1 MMNHVSAPRNGA
13 IRRNGFSLIELFAVI
28 SIIAVLSSIAVVNI
42 SARSKMAKDVSVKNN
57 LMVLRGAVSRY
68 YAVNSKFPDS
78 LRKLDGTELK
88 NAYLK
93 WDAANASGAVAYDP
107 RKGSV
112 YLVDNNGAAPVAR
125 DLKGV
130 SYAEY

>member
-1 MMNHVSAPRNGA
+1 LMNDFSAARNGVK
-13 IRRNGFSLIELFAVI
+13 RRNGFSLIELFVVI

-42 SARSKMAKDVSVKNN
+42 SARSKLAKDVSVKNN

-68 YAVNSKFPDS
+68 YAVNSKFPES
-78 LRKLDGTELK
+78 LRKLDGAELK

-93 WDAANASGAVAYDP
+93 WDAANASGGVAYDP
-107 RKGSV
+107 KKGWV

>member
-1 MMNHVSAPRNGA
+1 MMNDFSAGRIRA
-13 IRRNGFSLIELFAVI
+13 ISGKGFSLIELFAVI

-42 SARSKMAKDVSVKNN
+42 SARSKLAKDISVKNN

-68 YAVNSKFPDS
+68 YAVNSKFPES
-78 LRKLDGTELK
+78 LRKLDGAELK

-93 WDAANASGAVAYDP
+93 WDAANASGGVAYDP